1 MTRTLAV
8 WCPDWPVVAARRPSS
23 APVAIVFANRVVA
36 CSAAARAD
44 GVVPG
49 LRRRE
54 AQSRCP
60 DVEILS
66 RDPASEARSF
76 EPVVAAVAAFT
87 PRVEVHDPGIC
98 AFATRGPSR
107 YFGGDGPLAAQVVA
121 TVDAAL
127 PPGAPGC
134 QVGVAD
140 GPFAARLA
148 ARGAGSGSGSGSGS
162 GDGSPRR
169 GRWQVVP
176 PGRSRTWLAP
186 LPVSC
191 LDQPDLADLW
201 LRLGIRTLGD
211 LAALPAPDVL
221 SRFGPE
227 GAAAFRLAGGI
238 DAAPL
243 AATDPPPDLVV
254 QAELDPPAQR
264 VDTAAFVAK
273 GLADDLL
280 ERLHA
285 RGLACT
291 RVLIEV
297 ETEHGESLSR
307 LWRHE
312 GALTAPA
319 MAERAR
325 WQLEG
330 WLATGATTAGI
341 TLVRLVPDE
350 VGPDDGRQLGFWGG
364 SAAADAL
371 AGRALARV
379 QGLLGPAGVVTAV
392 PDGGR
397 GPGERIRVVPW
408 GEPREPVC
416 AGAQRTGRAMRG
428 TQVEEP
434 PWPGQVPAPSPAL
447 VHDPRLPAAVF
458 DRAGRPVRVSARGE
472 LSADPASLSIGGLAG
487 RAGGA
492 NGADDEVAAWAGPWT
507 AEERWWDP
515 RAHRRRARLQV
526 VTGAGTALLL
536 VLEGGCW
543 MVEATYD

>member
-8 WCPDWPVVAARRPSS
+8 WCPDWPVVAAGRPAS

-36 CSAAARAD
+36 CSEAARAD
-44 GVVPG
+44 RVVPG

-54 AQSRCP
+54 AESRCP
-60 DVEILS
+60 EVEILG
-66 RDPASEARSF
+66 RDPAGEARAF
-76 EPVVAAVAAFT
+76 EPVVAAVATFT
-87 PRVEVHDPGIC
+87 PRVEVLDPGTC

-107 YFGGDGPLAAQVVA
+107 YFGGDEPLATRVA
-121 TVDAAL
+121 GIVDGVL

-134 QVGVAD
+134 RVGVAD

-148 ARGAGSGSGSGSGS
+148 ARSAA
-162 GDGSPRR
+162 D
-169 GRWQVVP
+169 RWQVVA
-176 PGRSRTWLAP
+176 PGRSRAWLAP
-186 LPVSC
+186 LPVAC
-191 LDQPDLADLW
+191 LDQPELADLW
-201 LRLGIRTLGD
+201 QRLGIRTLGD
-211 LAALPAPDVL
+211 LAALPASDVL
-221 SRFGPE
+221 SRFGPD
-227 GAAAFRLAGGI
+227 GAAAFWLAGGL
-238 DAAPL
+238 DGRPL
-243 AATDPPPDLVV
+243 ATGDPPPDLVV
-254 QAELDPPAQR
+254 QAVLDPPAQQ
-264 VDTAAFVAK
+264 VETAAFVAK

-280 ERLHA
+280 QRLRA

-312 GALTAPA
+312 GALSAPA

-330 WLATGATTAGI
+330 WLASGATTAGI
-341 TLVRLVPDE
+341 TLVRLAPDE

-364 SAAADAL
+364 SAAADER

-392 PDGGR
+392 LDGGR
-397 GPGERIRVVPW
+397 GPGERVRRVPW
-408 GEPREPVC
+408 GDPRQTAE
-416 AGAQRTGRAMRG
+416 ASLRTGRAMRG
-428 TQVEEP
+428 PQREEP

-447 VHDPRLPAAVF
+447 VHDPPLLAAVR
-458 DRAGRPVRVSARGE
+458 DRAGRQVGVSARGE
-472 LSADPASLSIGGLAG
+472 LSDAPCRLAVADQAEQ
-487 RAGGA
+487 
-492 NGADDEVAAWAGPWT
+492 DVVAWAGPWT

-515 RAHRRRARLQV
+515 DAGRRRARLQA
-526 VTGAGTALLL
+526 VTTAGEAWLL
-536 VLEGGCW
+536 VLEGGRW

>member
-8 WCPDWPVVAARRPSS
+8 WCPDWPVVAAGRPAS

-36 CSAAARAD
+36 CSEAARAD
-44 GVVPG
+44 GVAPG

-60 DVEILS
+60 EVEVLP
-66 RDPASEARSF
+66 RDLTGEARAF
-76 EPVVAAVAAFT
+76 EPVVAAVATFT
-87 PRVEVHDPGIC
+87 PRVEVSDPGTC

-107 YFGGDGPLAAQVVA
+107 YFGGDGPLADRVVA
-121 TVDAAL
+121 TVDGVL

-134 QVGVAD
+134 RVGVAD

-148 ARGAGSGSGSGSGS
+148 ARTGG
-162 GDGSPRR
+162 
-169 GRWQVVP
+169 GRCWQVVP
-176 PGRSRTWLAP
+176 PGRSRVWLAP
-186 LPVSC
+186 LPVAC
-191 LDQPDLADLW
+191 LDQPELADLW
-201 LRLGIRTLGD
+201 QRLGIRTLGD
-211 LAALPAPDVL
+211 LAALPAADVV
-221 SRFGPE
+221 SRFGAE
-227 GAAAFRLAGGI
+227 GAAALRLAGGM

-254 QAELDPPAQR
+254 EAELDPPAQR

-273 GLADDLL
+273 GLADELL
-280 ERLHA
+280 ERLRA

-297 ETEHGESLSR
+297 ETEHGETLSR

-312 GALTAPA
+312 GALTASA

-330 WLATGATTAGI
+330 WLASGATTAGI

-364 SAAADAL
+364 SAAADER

-397 GPGERIRVVPW
+397 GPGERVRLVPW
-408 GEPREPVC
+408 GDPRQV
-416 AGAQRTGRAMRG
+416 AGQVAGQAAGSRTGRAMRG
-428 TQVEEP
+428 TRLEEP

-447 VHDPRLPAAVF
+447 VHGPPLVAHVW

-472 LSADPASLSIGGLAG
+472 LSDAPARLSVAG
-487 RAGGA
+487 RAEQ
-492 NGADDEVAAWAGPWT
+492 EVVAWAGPWT

-515 RAHRRRARLQV
+515 AAHRRRARLQV
-526 VTGAGTALLL
+526 VGGGGEALLL
-536 VLEGGCW
+536 VLEGGHW